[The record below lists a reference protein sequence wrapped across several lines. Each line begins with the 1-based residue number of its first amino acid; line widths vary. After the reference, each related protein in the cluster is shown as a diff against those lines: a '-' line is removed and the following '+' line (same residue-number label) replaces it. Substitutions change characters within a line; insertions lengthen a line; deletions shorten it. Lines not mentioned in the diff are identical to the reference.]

1 MMYTEEQ
8 IREMAEERMRR
19 LMNDE
24 YEVATLPNS
33 AKLYHRDK
41 ESRDSLA
48 IQEANAHSR
57 LFQATFED

>member
-1 MMYTEEQ
+1 MMYEEEQ
-8 IREMAEERMRR
+8 IKRIAEEHMRR
-19 LMNDE
+19 LINDE

-41 ESRDSLA
+41 EFRDSCA
-48 IQEANAHSR
+48 MQEANANSR